1 MPNLYTRAHGVAN
14 GVQSLRRVATL
25 ALSFTLATCFGVAVC
40 SAFPEENAE
49 KSIGAI
55 LPTPKRSVIIT
66 ADGETK
72 NVDTTA
78 TTVGELF
85 QAENILLSKQD
96 RCTVPLT
103 TPITADMK
111 PLVITR
117 IQIEMI
123 KERVVVPFITK
134 KKLTPKLRYGQSKLV
149 KGGVNGERVATYKVI
164 HKDGVQIARKMT
176 AHKVKPAQNA
186 LILSGLRGASFSHML
201 ASRGSLGGARVLT
214 MRATGYGPNRN
225 GRWNALCRTGMKPGY
240 GVVAVDPR
248 FIRLGTRMYIEN
260 YGYAIAG
267 DTGGAIKGNR
277 IDLAFNSHH
286 EAMAVGRRN
295 VRVMIL
301 P

>member
-1 MPNLYTRAHGVAN
+1 MPNRNTRVYGVA
-14 GVQSLRRVATL
+14 VKAQSMRRLATL
-25 ALSFTLATCFGVAVC
+25 ALSFTLATIFGAAVC
-40 SAFPEENAE
+40 SALPEEKSD

-55 LPTPKRSVIIT
+55 LPAPKRSVTIT
-66 ADGETK
+66 ANGETK
-72 NVDTTA
+72 TVETTA
-78 TTVGELF
+78 TTVGELLES
-85 QAENILLSKQD
+85 QEILLSKQD

-117 IQIEMI
+117 IKTETVQ
-123 KERVVVPFITK
+123 ERVVVPFTTRK
-134 KKLTPKLRYGQSKLV
+134 QLTPKLPYGQSKLV
-149 KGGVNGERVATYKVI
+149 SAGVNGERIATYKVI
-164 HKDGVQIARKMT
+164 YKDGAQVFRKMIT
-176 AHKVKPAQNA
+176 HAVRAPKNA
-186 LILSGLRGASFSHML
+186 LVKTGVRGATFSHML

-225 GRWNALCRTGMKPGY
+225 GRWNALCRTGMRPGK
-240 GVVAVDPR
+240 GIVAVDPR
-248 FIRLGTRMYIEN
+248 FIPLGTRLYIEN

-277 IDLAFNSHH
+277 IDLAFDSYY
-286 EAMAVGRRN
+286 EAEAIGRRN